1 MPAGARRGRFAEG
14 VTSVAR
20 RPRGTLGAMSAATV
34 FVARLAGAGVFDA
47 AGERMGKVRD
57 VVTVP
62 RRDAPPRVV
71 GLVVEDRGR
80 QRVFLSIGRV
90 LSIGGGQ
97 LIASAISD
105 RRFSQRGSERLL
117 LADVLGRQVTLRDG
131 TTAVL
136 EDLSISE
143 RGPGEWEV
151 DELFLRKPKTSPFG
165 KGPTLLARWGDVQA
179 AVDAEHDTEHLVAS
193 LDDLPAADAASAML
207 DLPQQRMI
215 EVAEDLSDDR
225 LADILE
231 EMHEDRQVEILAA
244 LEDDRVADVLDQMEP
259 DDAADLIAHMTPERG
274 ETLLELMDPDEAEDV
289 RMLLAFGADTAGGL
303 MTTEPIIVAS
313 DATVAEA
320 LALIRRHEVAPAL
333 AAAICVTLPPYEP
346 PTGRFLGMVHF
357 QRLLRYPPNERVGTL
372 LDDQIEPVL
381 VSASAAEVTREL
393 AAYNLVSVPVVD
405 PAGRLVG
412 VVTIDDVLDH
422 LLPEDWRA
430 QEEAPRG

>member
-1 MPAGARRGRFAEG
+1 
-14 VTSVAR
+14 
-20 RPRGTLGAMSAATV
+20 MSAATV
-34 FVARLAGAGVFDA
+34 FVARLAGVGVFDP
-47 AGERMGKVRD
+47 AGERIGKVRD

-62 RRDAPPRVV
+62 RQDASPRVV
-71 GLVVEDRGR
+71 GLVVDDRGR

-97 LIASAISD
+97 LIASAISE

-117 LADVLGRQVTLRDG
+117 LADVLGRTVTLRDG
-131 TTAVL
+131 TSATL
-136 EDLSISE
+136 EDLSIAE

-151 DELFLRKPKTSPFG
+151 DELFLRKPKTGPFG
-165 KGPTLLARWGDVQA
+165 KGPTTLAQWTDVQHLPS
-179 AVDAEHDTEHLVAS
+179 AEHDTEHILAS
-193 LDDLPAADAASAML
+193 LDELPAADAASAML
-207 DLPQQRMI
+207 DLPQRRMI

-259 DDAADLIAHMTPERG
+259 DDAADLIGHMTTERG
-274 ETLLELMDPDEAEDV
+274 ETLLGLMDPDEADDV
-289 RMLLAFGADTAGGL
+289 RMLLSFGADTAGGL

-333 AAAICVTLPPYEP
+333 AAAICVTLPPYEA

-372 LDDQIEPVL
+372 LDDQIEAVL
-381 VSASAAEVTREL
+381 TSASAAEVTREL

-405 PAGRLVG
+405 AAGRLVG

-430 QEEAPRG
+430 QEETPHG

>member
-1 MPAGARRGRFAEG
+1 
-14 VTSVAR
+14 
-20 RPRGTLGAMSAATV
+20 MSAPTV
-34 FVARLAGAGVFDA
+34 FVARLAGAGVFNP
-47 AGERMGKVRD
+47 AGERIGKVRD
-57 VVTVP
+57 VVSIP
-62 RRDAPPRVV
+62 RRETSPRVV

-105 RRFSQRGSERLL
+105 RRFTQRGSERLL
-117 LADVLGRQVTLRDG
+117 LADVLGRSVTLHDG
-131 TTAVL
+131 SSASL
-136 EDLSISE
+136 EDLSIAE

-151 DELFLRKPKTSPFG
+151 DELFLRKPKVGPFG
-165 KGPTLLARWGDVQA
+165 KGPTTLAHWNEVLHEL
-179 AVDAEHDTEHLVAS
+179 DADHDTEHLLAS
-193 LDDLPAADAASAML
+193 LEELPAADAASAML

-215 EVAEDLSDDR
+215 EVAEDLSDGR

-244 LEDDRVADVLDQMEP
+244 LEDGRVADVLDQMEP
-259 DDAADLIAHMTPERG
+259 DDAADLIGHMTAERG
-274 ETLLELMDPDEAEDV
+274 ETLLGLMDPDEADDV
-289 RMLLAFGADTAGGL
+289 RMLLSFDADTAGGL
-303 MTTEPIIVAS
+303 MTTEPIIMAS

-320 LALIRRHEVAPAL
+320 LALMRRHEVAPAL
-333 AAAICVTLPPYEP
+333 AAAVCVTLPPYEA

-372 LDDQIEPVL
+372 LDEQIEPVL
-381 VSASAAEVTREL
+381 TSDSAAEVTRQL

-422 LLPEDWRA
+422 ILPEDWRA
-430 QEEAPRG
+430 QEEGSHG

>member
-1 MPAGARRGRFAEG
+1 
-14 VTSVAR
+14 
-20 RPRGTLGAMSAATV
+20 MSAPTV
-34 FVARLAGAGVFDA
+34 FVARLAGAGVFDP
-47 AGERMGKVRD
+47 AGERIGKVRD

-62 RRDAPPRVV
+62 RQDASPRVV

-97 LIASAISD
+97 LIASAISE
-105 RRFSQRGSERLL
+105 RRFSQRGAERLL
-117 LADVLGRQVTLRDG
+117 LADVIGRTVTLQDG
-131 TTAVL
+131 TTAIV
-136 EDLSISE
+136 EDLSIAE

-151 DELFLRKPKTSPFG
+151 HELFLRKPKTGPFG
-165 KGPTLLARWGDVQA
+165 KGPTTLALWNEVRHELDV
-179 AVDAEHDTEHLVAS
+179 EHDTEHLLAA
-193 LDDLPAADAASAML
+193 LEELPAADAASAML
-207 DLPQQRMI
+207 DLPTQRMI

-231 EMHEDRQVEILAA
+231 EMHEDRQLEILDA
-244 LEDDRVADVLDQMEP
+244 LGDHRMADVLDQMEP
-259 DDAADLIAHMTPERG
+259 DDAADLIGHMPAERG
-274 ETLLELMDPDEAEDV
+274 ETLLELMDPEEAEDV
-289 RMLLAFGADTAGGL
+289 RMLLSFGADTAGGL
-303 MTTEPIIVAS
+303 MTTEPIILAS

-320 LALIRRHEVAPAL
+320 LALMRRHEVAPAL
-333 AAAICVTLPPYEP
+333 AAAICVTLPPYEA

-372 LDDQIEPVL
+372 LDELIEPVL
-381 VSASAAEVTREL
+381 VSDTAAEVTRRM

-422 LLPEDWRA
+422 LLPADWRA
-430 QEEAPRG
+430 QEEGSHG

>member
-1 MPAGARRGRFAEG
+1 
-14 VTSVAR
+14 
-20 RPRGTLGAMSAATV
+20 MSAPTV
-34 FVARLAGAGVFDA
+34 FVARLAGAGVFSPD
-47 AGERMGKVRD
+47 GERIGKVRD
-57 VVTVP
+57 VVSVP
-62 RRDAPPRVV
+62 RQAASPRVV

-97 LIASAISD
+97 LIASAISE
-105 RRFSQRGSERLL
+105 RRFSQRGSEQLL
-117 LADVLGRQVTLRDG
+117 LADTLGRSVTLRDG
-131 TTAVL
+131 TRAVI
-136 EDLSISE
+136 EDLSIAE

-151 DELFLRKPKTSPFG
+151 DELFLRKPKTGPFG
-165 KGPTLLARWGDVQA
+165 KGPTTLAGWMDVQHDL
-179 AVDAEHDTEHLVAS
+179 VTEHDTEHLLAS
-193 LDDLPAADAASAML
+193 LEELPAADAASAML

-244 LEDDRVADVLDQMEP
+244 LEDARVADVLDQMEP
-259 DDAADLIAHMTPERG
+259 DDAADLIGHMPTERG
-274 ETLLELMDPDEAEDV
+274 ETLLDLMDPDEAEDV
-289 RMLLAFGADTAGGL
+289 RMLLSYGADTAGGL
-303 MTTEPIIVAS
+303 MTTEPIILAS

-333 AAAICVTLPPYEP
+333 AAAVCVTLPPYEA

-372 LDDQIEPVL
+372 LDEQIEPVL
-381 VSASAAEVTREL
+381 VSDSAAAVTREL
-393 AAYNLVSVPVVD
+393 ASYNLVSVPVVD
-405 PAGRLVG
+405 TAGRLLG

-430 QEEAPRG
+430 HEEEASHG

>member
-1 MPAGARRGRFAEG
+1 
-14 VTSVAR
+14 
-20 RPRGTLGAMSAATV
+20 MSAATV
-34 FVARLAGAGVFDA
+34 FVARLAGAGVFDP
-47 AGERMGKVRD
+47 AGERIGKVRD

-62 RRDAPPRVV
+62 RQDAPPRVV
-71 GLVVEDRGR
+71 GLAVEDRRR

-97 LIASAISD
+97 LIASAISE

-117 LADVLGRQVTLRDG
+117 LADVLGRTVTLRDG

-136 EDLSISE
+136 EDLSIAE

-165 KGPTLLARWGDVQA
+165 KGPTLLAHWGDVQHA
-179 AVDAEHDTEHLVAS
+179 ADAEHDTEHLVAS
-193 LDDLPAADAASAML
+193 LDELPAADAASAML

-231 EMHEDRQVEILAA
+231 EMNEDRQVEILASLA
-244 LEDDRVADVLDQMEP
+244 DDRVADVLDQMEP
-259 DDAADLIAHMTPERG
+259 DDAADLIAHMPADRG
-274 ETLLELMDPDEAEDV
+274 EALLELMDPEEAEDV

-333 AAAICVTLPPYEP
+333 AAAICVTLPPYEA

-381 VSASAAEVTREL
+381 TSTSAAEVTREL

-405 PAGRLVG
+405 TAGRLVG

>member
-1 MPAGARRGRFAEG
+1 
-14 VTSVAR
+14 
-20 RPRGTLGAMSAATV
+20 MSAATV
-34 FVARLAGAGVFDA
+34 FVARLAGAGVFDP
-47 AGERMGKVRD
+47 AGERIGKVRD

-62 RRDAPPRVV
+62 RQDAPPRVV
-71 GLVVEDRGR
+71 GLVVEDRRR

-97 LIASAISD
+97 LIASAISE

-117 LADVLGRQVTLRDG
+117 LADVLGRTVTLRDG
-131 TTAVL
+131 ATAVL
-136 EDLSISE
+136 EDLSITE

-165 KGPTLLARWGDVQA
+165 KGPTALARWGDVQHEP
-179 AVDAEHDTEHLVAS
+179 DAEHDTEHLLAS
-193 LDDLPAADAASAML
+193 LDELAAADAASAML
-207 DLPQQRMI
+207 DLPHARMI

-231 EMHEDRQVEILAA
+231 EMHEDRQVEILSA
-244 LEDDRVADVLDQMEP
+244 LEDGRVADVLDQMEP
-259 DDAADLIAHMTPERG
+259 DDAADLIAHMPPERG
-274 ETLLELMDPDEAEDV
+274 QALLELMDPEEAEDV
-289 RMLLAFGADTAGGL
+289 RMLLSFGADTAGGL
-303 MTTEPIIVAS
+303 MTTEPIILAS

-333 AAAICVTLPPYEP
+333 AAAICVTLPPYEA

-357 QRLLRYPPNERVGTL
+357 QQLLRYPPNERVGTL
-372 LDDQIEPVL
+372 LDEQIEAVQT
-381 VSASAAEVTREL
+381 STSAAEVTRQL

>member
-1 MPAGARRGRFAEG
+1 
-14 VTSVAR
+14 
-20 RPRGTLGAMSAATV
+20 MSAPTV
-34 FVARLAGAGVFDA
+34 FVARLAGAGVFDP
-47 AGERMGKVRD
+47 AGERIGKVRD

-62 RRDAPPRVV
+62 RQDASPRVV
-71 GLVVEDRGR
+71 GLVVEDTSR
-80 QRVFLSIGRV
+80 QKVFLSIGRL

-105 RRFSQRGSERLL
+105 RRFRQRGGERLL
-117 LADVLGRQVTLRDG
+117 LADVLGRQVRLRDG
-131 TTAVL
+131 SGATL
-136 EDLSISE
+136 EDLSIAE

-151 DELFLRKPKTSPFG
+151 DELFLRKPKTGPFG
-165 KGPTLLARWGDVQA
+165 KGPTALARWHEVEHEPG
-179 AVDAEHDTEHLVAS
+179 AEHDTEHLLAS
-193 LDDLPAADAASAML
+193 LEELPAADAASAML
-207 DLPQQRMI
+207 DLPQQRMM

-231 EMHEDRQVEILAA
+231 EMHEDRQIQILNA
-244 LEDDRVADVLDQMEP
+244 LEDDRAADVLDQMEP
-259 DDAADLIAHMTPERG
+259 DDAADLIAHMPADRG
-274 ETLLELMDPDEAEDV
+274 ETLLELMDPEEAEDV

-303 MTTEPIIVAS
+303 MTTEPIILAS

-333 AAAICVTLPPYEP
+333 AAAICVTLPPYEA

-381 VSASAAEVTREL
+381 SSTSAAEVTRQL

>member
-1 MPAGARRGRFAEG
+1 
-14 VTSVAR
+14 
-20 RPRGTLGAMSAATV
+20 MSAPTV
-34 FVARLAGAGVFDA
+34 FVARLAGAGVFDP
-47 AGERMGKVRD
+47 AGERIGKVRD
-57 VVTVP
+57 VVSVP
-62 RRDAPPRVV
+62 RHEASPRVV

-80 QRVFLSIGRV
+80 QKVFLSIGRV

-117 LADVLGRQVTLRDG
+117 LADILGRTVTLRDG
-131 TTAVL
+131 TSATL
-136 EDLSISE
+136 EDLSIAE
-143 RGPGEWEV
+143 QGPGEWEV
-151 DELFLRKPKTSPFG
+151 DELFLRKPKTGPFG
-165 KGPTLLARWGDVQA
+165 KGPTALARWHEVRHEL
-179 AVDAEHDTEHLVAS
+179 DAEHDTEHLLAS
-193 LDDLPAADAASAML
+193 LEELPAADAASAML

-244 LEDDRVADVLDQMEP
+244 LEDSRVADVLDQMEP
-259 DDAADLIAHMTPERG
+259 DDAADLIGHMSTERG
-274 ETLLELMDPDEAEDV
+274 ETLLDLMDPDEAEDV
-289 RMLLAFGADTAGGL
+289 RMLLSFGADTAGGL
-303 MTTEPIIVAS
+303 MTTEPIIMAS

-320 LALIRRHEVAPAL
+320 LALMRRHEVAPAL
-333 AAAICVTLPPYEP
+333 AAAVCVTLPPYEA

-372 LDDQIEPVL
+372 LDEQIEPVL
-381 VSASAAEVTREL
+381 ASDSAAEVTRQL

-405 PAGRLVG
+405 AAGRLVG

-422 LLPEDWRA
+422 ILPEDWRA
-430 QEEAPRG
+430 QEEAPHG